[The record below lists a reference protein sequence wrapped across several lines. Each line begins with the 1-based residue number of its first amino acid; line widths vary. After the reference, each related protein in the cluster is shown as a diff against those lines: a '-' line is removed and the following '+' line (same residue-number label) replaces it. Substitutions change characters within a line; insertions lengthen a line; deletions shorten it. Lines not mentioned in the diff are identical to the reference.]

1 VTLCRPPAAGVFDPR
16 HGWVVIFRHEE
27 GYEVPTWPLTMF
39 MGSDRNAIDLGTAAE
54 RQTRVDK
61 ATLGQAGAATRG
73 KPWLKAEDLR
83 SASVCSIGCTL
94 PATAGRVC
102 PPGCDRLASVASP
115 ARCTAQRRLV
125 TAVRAAVW
133 QCGLGFRV

>member
-1 VTLCRPPAAGVFDPR
+1 M
-16 HGWVVIFRHEE
+16 
-27 GYEVPTWPLTMF
+27 PTWPLTMF

-54 RQTRVDK
+54 RQTILALDE
-61 ATLGQAGAATRG
+61 ATLGPTGAATRG

-83 SASVCSIGCTL
+83 SAFVFSIGCTL
-94 PATAGRVC
+94 SATAGRFC

-125 TAVRAAVW
+125 TVVRAAVW